1 MRRYAHCL
9 LIVAILIPLLALA
22 GCKVRK
28 TAEQKPQPRKEE
40 AKPVPREPSTLE
52 DAIRLYDNSS
62 SARDADA
69 AVKVFYKYAYS
80 NDPEGQYR
88 LGLARWEGKGSE
100 QSDLEAYVWWTIA
113 AQQHHLEAMNRIE
126 DVATRFDQEWLDE
139 ITNRAN
145 DWKERVRVTPE
156 MH

>member
-1 MRRYAHCL
+1 MKRTALWL
-9 LIVAILIPLLALA
+9 LIACLILAALP
-22 GCKVRK
+22 GCKGK
-28 TAEQKPQPRKEE
+28 NPPPQKAPDTR
-40 AKPVPREPSTLE
+40 VPETPINRNPSTLE
-52 DAIRLYDNSS
+52 EAIWLYDSSS
-62 SARDADA
+62 SATDHEA

-113 AQQHHLEAMNRIE
+113 ARQHHLESMNRIE

-145 DWKERVRVTPE
+145 DWQVHVSVTPE
-156 MH
+156 IQ